1 MFGRFSIALSG
12 TIPITNKVLTDLV
25 AGSIT
30 PVAGWVA
37 MAVLVVAFGVYNVMR
52 NMRLRASGLVT
63 APVGLTVLK
72 AGAVAIAAIVVVTIC
87 NINRGTPTFPDRGVP
102 WSIPILLA
110 IFAADTLLLGRTRF
124 GRYVYAIGGNAEAA
138 RRAGINVSRIRTV
151 AFGLT
156 GMMAGLAGMM
166 YLSLLGSIS
175 SDIDTSYMLY
185 AVAAAVIGGT
195 SLFGGRGKAL
205 HGILG
210 GLVIAAV
217 YNGIDLMGLGAE
229 YEYMVVAV
237 VLLIAITV
245 DSFARGVRRAR

>member
-1 MFGRFSIALSG
+1 M
-12 TIPITNKVLTDLV
+12 
-25 AGSIT
+25 
-30 PVAGWVA
+30 PV
-37 MAVLVVAFGVYNVMR
+37 
-52 NMRLRASGLVT
+52 ST
-63 APVGLTVLK
+63 S
-72 AGAVAIAAIVVVTIC
+72 
-87 NINRGTPTFPDRGVP
+87 P
-102 WSIPILLA
+102 W
-110 IFAADTLLLGRTRF
+110 
-124 GRYVYAIGGNAEAA
+124 
-138 RRAGINVSRIRTV
+138 IRTV

-205 HGILG
+205 HGMLG

-237 VLLIAITV
+237 VLLH
-245 DSFARGVRRAR
+245 RHHGGLLCPRRSKGPFSHLLPLS